1 MKNQGCST
9 WLFQCQK
16 RYDQTFRGISINLN
30 ANKPMYSKRKSQ
42 VSHNITTLPST
53 LAHFEMTDKCN
64 KTTANNR
71 QGNTQA
77 TSVYDMST
85 SVFRCYSD
93 DDNICLSD

>member
-1 MKNQGCST
+1 MVALPGYSNV
-9 WLFQCQK
+9 K
-16 RYDQTFRGISINLN
+16 RDMAKRFGEFPSILMLTSLCTVSGNH
-30 ANKPMYSKRKSQ
+30 R

-77 TSVYDMST
+77 TSVNDMST

-93 DDNICLSD
+93 DETICLSD